1 MAESTSGTP
10 QNLPTG
16 AFMPLV
22 SLRKRKWI
30 AMIIFALVVTVGT
43 PLAWM
48 KGKATY
54 SSTATIYVAPHF
66 VGILK
71 ESKELDFSSYQQ
83 FRQFVEHQAL
93 TVTRYDIMVEA
104 LRRMGDRRF
113 VWQGGN
119 ESERRAA
126 ERLQAALKVVA
137 IENSYLI
144 TVTLESS
151 EKEGL
156 DEIVNKVVDTFIE
169 KNRNAESFFAS
180 DQRLTA
186 LHNRRKSIMEVIA
199 DKVARR
205 NKIAEQLGVTSF
217 SAQTTNPYDQLL
229 VESQNALGKAQRDRI
244 ISESALAVLEDSNN
258 NPQKEAIEA
267 ATHQSVQADPGLS
280 TLRSSF
286 YKRRSEL
293 LLQLTG
299 LEERHPLAIQIRE
312 ELSEIDRE
320 LGRVTGNVVGDAT
333 RHLLEQYRS
342 NVRRDRK
349 IEMELQRQQTNLRQ
363 QSSVFA
369 ALFNEA
375 VNLSDDLERNK
386 KLIEDVDNRIEFFE
400 MESRAPGFLRV
411 ETYALPPEIPVKGGR
426 KKMLVLV
433 LVAGLGMGL
442 GLPILPDLL
451 DKRIKTPNQITK
463 IVGYPP
469 LAGLLEH
476 SDDLAIRRVRADQL
490 RRLAILLDRE
500 RQSHGNRIILLTS
513 IKPGAGVTGLAFELA
528 NELADIGLKVVVV
541 ETNPFKPDLRYGSEG
556 DKPGL
561 LDLLVEDV
569 DLLEAVAPA
578 SGVLPQRMSVG
589 FALNPHLFA
598 YPKLKERL
606 QQMKELYDVVLLD
619 APPILLS
626 ADTEFLASAS
636 DISLVL
642 IGARQVAPGELR
654 RAAGIMQ
661 KVNPPVIGF
670 IVTHLQIY
678 RGGGYFS
685 KQVNEYAEAEAQS
698 REVLKIHPSRP
709 GGV

>member
-1 MAESTSGTP
+1 
-10 QNLPTG
+10 
-16 AFMPLV
+16 MPLV

-30 AMIIFALVVTVGT
+30 AIMIFALVVIVGM

-48 KGKATY
+48 KGKAAY
-54 SSTATIYVAPHF
+54 SATATIYVAPHF
-66 VGILK
+66 VGIMK

-104 LRRMGDRRF
+104 LQRMGEHRF
-113 VWQGGN
+113 VWQGVK

-151 EKEGL
+151 EKDGL

-169 KNRNAESFFAS
+169 KNRNADSFFAS
-180 DQRLTA
+180 DQRLTT
-186 LHNRRKSIMEVIA
+186 LHNRRKSIMEMIA

-244 ISESALAVLEDSNN
+244 SSESALAVLEDSNN
-258 NPQKEAIEA
+258 NPQKQAIEA
-267 ATHQSVQADPGLS
+267 ATHQSVQADPELS
-280 TLRSSF
+280 TLRASF

-320 LGRVTGNVVGDAT
+320 LSRVTGNVVEDAT
-333 RHLLEQYRS
+333 RTLLEQYRS

-349 IEMELQRQQTNLRQ
+349 IEMELQRQQVNLRQ

-375 VNLSDDLERNK
+375 VSLSDDLERNK
-386 KLIEDVDNRIEFFE
+386 KMIVDIDNRIEFFE
-400 MESRAPGFLRV
+400 METRAPGFLRV

-426 KKMLVLV
+426 KKMLILV
-433 LVAGLGMGL
+433 LVAGLGLGL

-463 IVGYPP
+463 IIGYPP
-469 LAGLLEH
+469 LAGLLEN

-490 RRLAILLDRE
+490 RRLAIALDRE
-500 RQSHGNRIILLTS
+500 RQSHGNRTILMTS

-541 ETNPFKPDLRYGSEG
+541 ETNPFKPDVRYASEG
-556 DKPGL
+556 NKPGL
-561 LDLLVEDV
+561 LDLLVDDIDV
-569 DLLEAVAPA
+569 LETVAPA
-578 SGVLPQRMSVG
+578 SGELPQRISVG

-606 QQMKELYDVVLLD
+606 QQMREIYEVVLLD

-626 ADTEFLASAS
+626 GDTEFLASAS

-642 IGARQVAPGELR
+642 IGARQVAPGELK

-678 RGGGYFS
+678 RGGGYFA
-685 KQVNEYAEAEAQS
+685 KQVDEYAEAEAQS

-709 GGV
+709 GGL